1 MFSRTLSISQ
11 NQSLALFSSF
21 STDYHIDILLAKHL
35 EYVFFSV
42 LQMKLKITI
51 KDRTQIDLTMCQY

>member
-35 EYVFFSV
+35 EYVFSV